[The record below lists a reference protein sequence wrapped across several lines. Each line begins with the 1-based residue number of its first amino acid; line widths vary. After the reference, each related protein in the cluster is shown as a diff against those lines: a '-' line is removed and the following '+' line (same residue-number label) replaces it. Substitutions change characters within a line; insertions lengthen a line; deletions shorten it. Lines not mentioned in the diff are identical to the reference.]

1 MNPAVITGSA
11 ETLPSFYIKTTKRN
25 SYRRNRKHILKT
37 EEEQSDMAEFDD
49 FNVKVEN
56 NEDWP
61 IPIVQPAELTT
72 SLTICQHSLHN
83 DYSQR
88 DKQQRLQNFKF
99 NPHWRLEVEEWLKS
113 QSDLKTIYHEHL
125 FKLLV

>member
-1 MNPAVITGSA
+1 
-11 ETLPSFYIKTTKRN
+11 
-25 SYRRNRKHILKT
+25 
-37 EEEQSDMAEFDD
+37 MAEFDD

-113 QSDLKTIYHEHL
+113 QSDLKTIYHEHV
-125 FKLLV
+125 FKVRIKKKKEQKTPTYFVSKNGDVILIGVN